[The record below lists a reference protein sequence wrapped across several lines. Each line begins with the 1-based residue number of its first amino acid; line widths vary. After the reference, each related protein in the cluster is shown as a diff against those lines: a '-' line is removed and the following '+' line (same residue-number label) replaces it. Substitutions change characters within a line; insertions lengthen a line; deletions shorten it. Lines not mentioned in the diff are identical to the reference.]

1 MSMKITTASPIQ
13 ILGTIIF
20 AFLLV
25 GVAGG
30 TWSFLLVRNLHS
42 SPVYPW
48 CVAAMGVL
56 LWILWQYLSGRWGP
70 RKSAEY
76 RSRALRANPLPT
88 KTFVLALIA
97 GLSAVMSLAGL
108 WIVLSRLTTIL
119 AHPLPDFSLYPA
131 ATVVLVLFMAALV
144 NAIAEEAG
152 LRGYLQ
158 GMLEQRF
165 GGVGA
170 IVATA
175 LLMAPAHGATQG
187 FAWQIVVF
195 YLLIDVALGTVA
207 YLTNSILPGILV
219 HAAGLLLFF
228 TVIWR
233 PEAVRFTLW
242 EGTAAFA
249 IFGAISIAAYL
260 QLAESRR
267 KLLMLAP

>member
-1 MSMKITTASPIQ
+1 MTRPSPIQ

-25 GVAGG
+25 GFAGG
-30 TWSFLLVRNLHS
+30 AWSFVLLRNLHS
-42 SPVYPW
+42 SPGYPW
-48 CVAAMGVL
+48 CVAVMGFL

-76 RSRALRANPLPT
+76 RSRALRANPLPAR
-88 KTFVLALIA
+88 TFVLAVSA
-97 GLSAVMSLAGL
+97 GLCAVVSLAGL
-108 WIVLSRLTTIL
+108 WIVLSRLTTIPKHL
-119 AHPLPDFSLYPA
+119 LPDFSPYPV
-131 ATVVLVLFMAALV
+131 ATVVLVLVMAALV

-152 LRGYLQ
+152 FRGYLQ
-158 GMLEQRF
+158 SMLEQRF
-165 GGVGA
+165 GGLGA

-195 YLLIDVALGTVA
+195 YLLIDVALGTIA
-207 YLTNSILPGILV
+207 YLTNSILPGIFV

-228 TVIWR
+228 TVVWR
-233 PEAVRFTLW
+233 PEAARFTLW
-242 EGTAAFA
+242 EGSASFA

-260 QLAESRR
+260 RLAASRYR
-267 KLLMLAP
+267 TA